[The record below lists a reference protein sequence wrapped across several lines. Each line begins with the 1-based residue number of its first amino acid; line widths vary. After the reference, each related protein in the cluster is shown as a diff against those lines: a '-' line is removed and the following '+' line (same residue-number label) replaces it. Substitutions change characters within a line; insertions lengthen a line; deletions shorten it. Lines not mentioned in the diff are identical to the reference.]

1 MATAMMHPTAA
12 PHRPSMD
19 RSPSFDAP
27 RSRPTTPFTA
37 TYDRPSSPYAHS
49 QGQPHSHGYTH
60 SRCNSNASNQS
71 PYHQPF
77 PNGYFPSPPMF
88 AQHPH
93 QPQQHL
99 PAHQAWT
106 TSAIP
111 ASAFYPA
118 PPVQFQYPG
127 QVFHHGFQQSQADF
141 QAWANAYQHMIL
153 ASNGAVGQGS
163 MTPPPPPP
171 MGEYDRRRTSS
182 GPADAQH
189 GGNYFEQR
197 SQTQQ
202 DAPSL
207 NVPVPRAQ
215 SPPVSQQRPQQQQ
228 GGFHP
233 YKRNGP
239 SHKPSRENMSA
250 SASASAPSVSTSF
263 PKSQSH
269 PVLPSPDSRTPSPAS
284 NRSASNPAPTAHS
297 RTLSLDSPVAPLPP
311 KRSEAGEPTA
321 RASFSS
327 DRSRDRDRPEAPAP
341 APAQPPRSASPANST
356 PRPTS
361 KPSTPLH
368 PGPIASATNTARPSP
383 LSQSS
388 APAPSPEK
396 AKGFKNRFKKALG
409 DKPSKS
415 STQVGS
421 TPVKSVVTPQT
432 FTSPSETS
440 TRSATPPTTPPQDLP
455 TPQRPFAVSHMQA
468 LGSEVSLADTER
480 TATTPA
486 TEQGKGKGRSLFR
499 MRNMSTDNISLSS
512 TVSSAS
518 MMIRKMG
525 SLGKI
530 ARRNR

>member
-49 QGQPHSHGYTH
+49 QSQAQFHSHGYTH
-60 SRCNSNASNQS
+60 SRSNSNASNQS

-77 PNGYFPSPPMF
+77 ANGYFPPPMF
-88 AQHPH
+88 AQHQHPH

-153 ASNGAVGQGS
+153 ASNGASGQGS

-189 GGNYFEQR
+189 GGSYFEQR
-197 SQTQQ
+197 SQAQQ
-202 DAPSL
+202 DAPS
-207 NVPVPRAQ
+207 VPVPRAQ
-215 SPPVSQQRPQQQQ
+215 SPPVSQQRPQQQQQ

-250 SASASAPSVSTSF
+250 AASASASAPSVSTSF
-263 PKSQSH
+263 PRSQSH

-297 RTLSLDSPVAPLPP
+297 RTLSLDSPANAAPLPP

-321 RASFSS
+321 RGSFSS
-327 DRSRDRDRPEAPAP
+327 DRSRERESRPEAPAP
-341 APAQPPRSASPANST
+341 PRSASPK
-356 PRPTS
+356 PTS
-361 KPSTPLH
+361 KQSTPLH

-409 DKPSKS
+409 DKPSKA

-421 TPVKSVVTPQT
+421 TPVKSAVTHQT
-432 FTSPSETS
+432 FSPSETS

-455 TPQRPFAVSHMQA
+455 APQRPFAVSHMQA

-486 TEQGKGKGRSLFR
+486 PEQGKGKGRSLFR